1 MRLTTILTERL
12 LFRCYGEDMTGS
24 RLSTGRLTELDA
36 LRGLG
41 ALCVLVFHYST
52 RFHELFPQAAHVPFS
67 FLGGNYRVLL
77 FFTISG
83 FAIFFTLDRIRTAAD
98 FVINRFAR
106 LYPAYLVAMLLTL
119 GIEYLARVSQLLIGP
134 GAILANI
141 TMLQGFAFL
150 PEVDGAYWTLT
161 VEIAFYFCMVAIW
174 KWAGVKRLELV
185 LLAWLA
191 LRWLYALW
199 PGMPERIVMLL
210 VLRYVPFFIIGMLS
224 YRVWAGQRSWRQQA
238 PYTALALLS
247 IATVDSPDITL
258 AGVVLLGVFAALIAG
273 RLRFFSLR
281 PLVWM
286 GGISYSFYLIHQHVG
301 FVVMLKMAE
310 AGYSPWAGF
319 ATAFAV
325 ALGLGTLINRLVE
338 RPAGE
343 AILDWWQRHR
353 EKAVLSEAA
362 PRQV

>member
-1 MRLTTILTERL
+1 M
-12 LFRCYGEDMTGS
+12 LFRCYGAGMPGS
-24 RLSTGRLTELDA
+24 RPSSRRLTELDA

-77 FFTISG
+77 FFAISG
-83 FAIFFTLDRIRTAAD
+83 FAIFFTLDRIRTVAD
-98 FVINRFAR
+98 FLVNRFAR

-119 GIEYLARVSQLLIGP
+119 GIEYLARASQLLIGP
-134 GAILANI
+134 GAILANF

-161 VEIAFYFCMVAIW
+161 VEIAFYFCMMSLW
-174 KWAGVKRLELV
+174 KWTGLRRLEPV
-185 LLAWLA
+185 LAAWLA

-199 PGMPERIVMLL
+199 PGMPERVVMLL
-210 VLRYVPFFIIGMLS
+210 VLRYVPFFIIGILS
-224 YRVWAGQRSWRQQA
+224 YRIWSGQRRWRDQA
-238 PYTALALLS
+238 PYAVLALLS
-247 IATVDSPDITL
+247 IATIDSWDIAL
-258 AGVVLLGVFAALIAG
+258 AGFILLAVFAALVAG
-273 RLRFFSLR
+273 KLRFLRLR

-310 AGYSPWAGF
+310 AGYNPWAGF

-325 ALGLGTLINRLVE
+325 ALALGTIINRAVE
-338 RPAGE
+338 RPVGE
-343 AILDWWQRHR
+343 AILTWWRRRR
-353 EKAVLSEAA
+353 ERAVLTEVASG
-362 PRQV
+362 RV

>member
-1 MRLTTILTERL
+1 M
-12 LFRCYGEDMTGS
+12 
-24 RLSTGRLTELDA
+24 DA

-83 FAIFFTLDRIRTAAD
+83 FAIFFTLDRIATVAD
-98 FVINRFAR
+98 FIVNRFAR

-119 GIEYLARVSQLLIGP
+119 SIEYLARVTTLLIGP
-134 GAILANI
+134 GAILANV

-150 PEVDGAYWTLT
+150 PAADGAYWTLT
-161 VEIAFYFCMVAIW
+161 VEIAFYFCMVTIW
-174 KWAGVKRLELV
+174 KWVGLKRLEPV
-185 LLAWLA
+185 LIAWLA

-199 PGMPERIVMLL
+199 PGMPERIVMLA
-210 VLRYVPFFIIGMLS
+210 VLRYVPFFIIGMLA
-224 YRVWAGQRSWRQQA
+224 YRVWSGQRSWRQQA
-238 PYTALALLS
+238 PYAALALLS
-247 IATVDSPDITL
+247 IATIDSWDITL
-258 AGVVLLGVFAALIAG
+258 AGIILLALFGALIAG
-273 RLRFFSLR
+273 RLRFLRLR

-301 FVVMLKMAE
+301 FVVMLKMAD

-319 ATAFAV
+319 AAAFLV
-325 ALGLGTLINRLVE
+325 ALSLGTLINRAVE

-343 AILDWWQRHR
+343 AILGWWRR
-353 EKAVLSEAA
+353 RSTTSAPTEAA
-362 PRQV
+362 PSQT

>member
-1 MRLTTILTERL
+1 MPGPRPS
-12 LFRCYGEDMTGS
+12 S
-24 RLSTGRLTELDA
+24 RRLTELDA

-52 RFHELFPQAAHVPFS
+52 RFHELFPQAAHVPFR

-77 FFTISG
+77 FFAISG
-83 FAIFFTLDRIRTAAD
+83 FAIFFTLDRIRTTAD
-98 FVINRFAR
+98 FLVNRFAR

-119 GIEYLARVSQLLIGP
+119 GIESLARVSQLLIGSA
-134 GAILANI
+134 AILANV

-161 VEIAFYFCMVAIW
+161 VEIAFYACMLSIW
-174 KWAGVKRLELV
+174 KYTGLRRLEL
-185 LLAWLA
+185 LLLGWLA
-191 LRWLYALW
+191 ARWLYALW

-210 VLRYVPFFIIGMLS
+210 VLRYVPFFIIGILS

-238 PYTALALLS
+238 PHAALALLS
-247 IATVDSPDITL
+247 VATIDSPDMLL
-258 AGVVLLGVFAALIAG
+258 AGVLLLATFVALVAG
-273 RLRFFSLR
+273 RLRFLSFR

-310 AGYSPWAGF
+310 AGYSPWTGF
-319 ATAFAV
+319 AAAFAV
-325 ALGLGTLINRLVE
+325 ALVLGTLINRLVE

-343 AILDWWQRHR
+343 AILRWWRNR
-353 EKAVLSEAA
+353 GRSA
-362 PRQV
+362 PNEGAPSQA

>member
-1 MRLTTILTERL
+1 M
-12 LFRCYGEDMTGS
+12 
-24 RLSTGRLTELDA
+24 DA

-83 FAIFFTLDRIRTAAD
+83 FAIFFTLDRIATVAD
-98 FVINRFAR
+98 FIVNRFAR

-119 GIEYLARVSQLLIGP
+119 SIEYLARVTTLLIGP
-134 GAILANI
+134 GAILANV

-150 PEVDGAYWTLT
+150 PAADGAYWTLT
-161 VEIAFYFCMVAIW
+161 VEIAFYFCMVTIW
-174 KWAGVKRLELV
+174 KWVGLKRLEPV
-185 LLAWLA
+185 LIAWLA

-199 PGMPERIVMLL
+199 PGMPERIVMLA
-210 VLRYVPFFIIGMLS
+210 VLRYVPFFIIGMLA
-224 YRVWAGQRSWRQQA
+224 YRVWSGQRSWRQQA
-238 PYTALALLS
+238 PYAALALLS
-247 IATVDSPDITL
+247 IATIDSWDITL
-258 AGVVLLGVFAALIAG
+258 AGIILLALFGALIGG
-273 RLRFFSLR
+273 RLRFVRLR

-301 FVVMLKMAE
+301 FVVMLKMAD

-319 ATAFAV
+319 AAAFLV
-325 ALGLGTLINRLVE
+325 ALSLGTLINRAVE

-343 AILDWWQRHR
+343 AILGWWRR
-353 EKAVLSEAA
+353 RSTTSAPTEAA
-362 PRQV
+362 HSQT

>member
-1 MRLTTILTERL
+1 MA
-12 LFRCYGEDMTGS
+12 GS
-24 RLSTGRLTELDA
+24 RLSSGRLTELDA

-83 FAIFFTLDRIRTAAD
+83 FAIFFTLDRIATVAD
-98 FVINRFAR
+98 FAVNRFAR

-119 GIEYLARVSQLLIGP
+119 SIEYLAQVTILLIGP
-134 GAILANI
+134 GAILANF

-174 KWAGVKRLELV
+174 KWVGLKRLEPVLV
-185 LLAWLA
+185 AWLA

-199 PGMPERIVMLL
+199 PGIPERIVMLT
-210 VLRYVPFFIIGMLS
+210 VLRYVPFFIIGMLA
-224 YRVWAGQRSWRQQA
+224 YRVWSGQRSWRQQA
-238 PYTALALLS
+238 PYAALALLS
-247 IATVDSPDITL
+247 IATVDSWDIAL
-258 AGVVLLGVFAALIAG
+258 AGVILLAAFMALIAG
-273 RLRFFSLR
+273 RLRFLRLR

-319 ATAFAV
+319 AAAFLV
-325 ALGLGTLINRLVE
+325 ALSLGTLINRAVE
-338 RPAGE
+338 RPAAE
-343 AILDWWQRHR
+343 AILGWWRR
-353 EKAVLSEAA
+353 RRSVA
-362 PRQV
+362 PVPAEVAPSQT

>member
-1 MRLTTILTERL
+1 
-12 LFRCYGEDMTGS
+12 MTGS
-24 RLSTGRLTELDA
+24 RLSSGRLTELDA

-77 FFTISG
+77 FFAISG

-98 FVINRFAR
+98 FAVNRFAR

-119 GIEYLARVSQLLIGP
+119 SIEYLAHATQLLVGP
-134 GAILANI
+134 GAMLANF

-161 VEIAFYFCMVAIW
+161 VEIAFYVCMLSLW
-174 KWAGVKRLELV
+174 KWAGLRRLEPW
-185 LLAWLA
+185 LALWLA

-224 YRVWAGQRSWRQQA
+224 YRVWSGQRGWLHQA
-238 PYTALALLS
+238 PYAALALLS
-247 IATVDSPDITL
+247 IATIDSWDILLSGVILL
-258 AGVVLLGVFAALIAG
+258 AVFMALITG
-273 RLRFFSLR
+273 RLRLLRLR

-301 FVVMLKMAE
+301 FVVMLKAAE
-310 AGYSPWAGF
+310 AGYSPWLGF
-319 ATAFAV
+319 AAAFLV
-325 ALGLGTLINRLVE
+325 ALILGTVINRLVE

-343 AILDWWQRHR
+343 AILAWWRR
-353 EKAVLSEAA
+353 RRDRAAVLNEAA
-362 PRQV
+362 PSQI

>member
-1 MRLTTILTERL
+1 M
-12 LFRCYGEDMTGS
+12 
-24 RLSTGRLTELDA
+24 DA

-83 FAIFFTLDRIRTAAD
+83 FAIFFTLDRIATVAD
-98 FVINRFAR
+98 FIVNRFAR

-119 GIEYLARVSQLLIGP
+119 SIEYLARVTTLLIGP
-134 GAILANI
+134 GAILANV

-150 PEVDGAYWTLT
+150 PAADGAYWTLT
-161 VEIAFYFCMVAIW
+161 VEIAFYFCMVTIW
-174 KWAGVKRLELV
+174 KWVGLKRLEPV
-185 LLAWLA
+185 LIAWLA

-199 PGMPERIVMLL
+199 PGMPERIVMLA
-210 VLRYVPFFIIGMLS
+210 VLRYVPFFIIGMLA
-224 YRVWAGQRSWRQQA
+224 YRVWSGQRSWRQQA
-238 PYTALALLS
+238 PYAALALLS
-247 IATVDSPDITL
+247 IATIDSWDITL
-258 AGVVLLGVFAALIAG
+258 AGIILLALFGALIGG
-273 RLRFFSLR
+273 RLRFVRLR

-301 FVVMLKMAE
+301 FVVMLKMAD

-319 ATAFAV
+319 AAAFLV
-325 ALGLGTLINRLVE
+325 ALSLGTLINRAVE

-343 AILDWWQRHR
+343 AILGWWRR
-353 EKAVLSEAA
+353 RSTTSAPTEAA
-362 PRQV
+362 PSQT